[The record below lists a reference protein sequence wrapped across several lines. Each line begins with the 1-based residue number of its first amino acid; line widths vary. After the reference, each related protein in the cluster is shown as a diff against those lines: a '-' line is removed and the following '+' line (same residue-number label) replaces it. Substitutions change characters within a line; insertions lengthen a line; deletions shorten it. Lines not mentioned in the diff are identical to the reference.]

1 MLIFVLVFNL
11 LFTGFN
17 CYVALRLWQLTYTLS
32 RVTKT
37 LTWLESRIHQIM
49 SGVPDVI
56 LQGQQGTST
65 LKQRYQKL
73 NTQLHQ
79 VQQVIGLVNLI
90 FKIWQRQKP

>member
-1 MLIFVLVFNL
+1 M
-11 LFTGFN
+11 TSFN
-17 CYVALRLWQLTYTLS
+17 CYLALRLWQLTLTLK

-37 LTWLESRIHQIM
+37 LTWLESRIHHIF
-49 SGVPDVI
+49 SGAPNII

-65 LKQRYQKL
+65 LKQSYQKL

-90 FKIWQRQKP
+90 IKIWQRQKL

>member
-11 LFTGFN
+11 LLTGFN
-17 CYVALRLWQLTYTLS
+17 CYLALRLWQLTHILS
-32 RVTKT
+32 KVTKT
-37 LTWLESRIHQIM
+37 FTWLESRIHQIM
-49 SGVPDVI
+49 SGAPNII

-79 VQQVIGLVNLI
+79 VQQVIGLVNLTI
-90 FKIWQRQKP
+90 KIWQRQKL